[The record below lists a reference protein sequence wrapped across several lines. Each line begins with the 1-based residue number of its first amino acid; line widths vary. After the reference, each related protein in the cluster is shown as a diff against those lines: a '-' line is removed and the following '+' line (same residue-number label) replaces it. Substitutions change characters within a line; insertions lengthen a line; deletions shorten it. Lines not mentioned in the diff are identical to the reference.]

1 MYRRQHR
8 APGHCH
14 AAVGAHRR
22 RIFQLYAASCLAM
35 RLNGID
41 GGARR
46 CEHCADETQIVF
58 QLKNDA
64 RPIYRPGLKFFIDL
78 KLVPELS
85 RGQQA

>member
-1 MYRRQHR
+1 
-8 APGHCH
+8 
-14 AAVGAHRR
+14 
-22 RIFQLYAASCLAM
+22 M
-35 RLNGID
+35 RLNEID

-46 CEHCADETQIVF
+46 CEHCALPKSSF
-58 QLKNDA
+58 SKNDA